1 MSTLFMNAHFIS
13 ATHCAMHIPKNILL
27 SIDFIFNN
35 TGIHFLISNRNSF
48 IGTGNTTATIQ
59 RLFKTHHIMQITAYI
74 HVHIQHTVMD
84 LKKNRSQIYRH
95 LHKNFKVAPAFG
107 GLLQMTEQF
116 IMIPEM
122 TVFKLKYL
130 VWVACC

>member
-84 LKKNRSQIYRH
+84 LKKIDHRYIVICTKTSKWHQ
-95 LHKNFKVAPAFG
+95 
-107 GLLQMTEQF
+107 LL
-116 IMIPEM
+116 
-122 TVFKLKYL
+122 VGSCK
-130 VWVACC
+130 